1 MSEGRELNRVDCPEV
16 DVSIYPPCVT
26 KLEGEADRR
35 QPTTIR
41 VVPSRRGE
49 EEEKK
54 REEEEEEERTSFII
68 SSHGFENIF

>member
-26 KLEGEADRR
+26 KFEGEADRR

-41 VVPSRRGE
+41 VVPWRRGE

-54 REEEEEEERTSFII
+54 RRRRGKKKRKWRGHLS
-68 SSHGFENIF
+68 